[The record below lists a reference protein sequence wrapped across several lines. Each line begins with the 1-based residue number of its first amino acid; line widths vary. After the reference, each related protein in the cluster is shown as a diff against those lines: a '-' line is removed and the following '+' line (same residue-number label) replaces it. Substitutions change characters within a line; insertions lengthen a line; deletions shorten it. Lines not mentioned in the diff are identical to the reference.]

1 MNPITND
8 TEYRNVI
15 SRIRQLESLKNP
27 GYLSQQELDSLKTEA
42 ALYESCRYDFVRHQI
57 NNIQGFLS
65 A

>member
-8 TEYRNVI
+8 TGYRNVI

-27 GYLSQQELDSLKTEA
+27 GYLAQQELKNLKTEA
-42 ALYESCRYDFVRHQI
+42 TLYELCRYDFVRNQI
-57 NNIQGFLS
+57 NNNQGFLS